1 MYFASL
7 AIVVIG
13 VLIYHAAQK
22 KLPHEASPFMV
33 LSVAYGVALSLTL
46 VLWWLLPGLG
56 RIQSEVQLDQSRFE
70 RLQPMLLPA
79 TIIGVGALLV
89 EVGFILM
96 YRSGWLVSNASLSAN
111 VTASLLLVPI
121 GILVFKESVSPTQLA
136 GFVLG
141 AAGLYLIAKR

>member
-70 RLQPMLLPA
+70 RLQQMLLPA
-79 TIIGVGALLV
+79 LVIGVGALLV

-111 VTASLLLVPI
+111 VTASLLLVPV
-121 GILVFKESVSPTQLA
+121 GIFVFHENVSATQVT
-136 GFVLG
+136 GFILG
-141 AAGLYLIAKR
+141 AVGLYFITRQ

>member
-1 MYFASL
+1 
-7 AIVVIG
+7 
-13 VLIYHAAQK
+13 
-22 KLPHEASPFMV
+22 
-33 LSVAYGVALSLTL
+33 
-46 VLWWLLPGLG
+46 
-56 RIQSEVQLDQSRFE
+56 
-70 RLQPMLLPA
+70 MLLPA

-141 AAGLYLIAKR
+141 AAGLYLVSRQ

>member
-1 MYFASL
+1 MYFVSL
-7 AIVVIG
+7 AIVVLG

-70 RLQPMLLPA
+70 RLQPMLMPA
-79 TIIGVGALLV
+79 LVIGAGALLV

-96 YRSGWLVSNASLSAN
+96 YRSGWLVSYASLSAN
-111 VTASLLLVPI
+111 VTASLLLVPL
-121 GILVFKESVSPTQLA
+121 GVLVFKESVSPTQVT
-136 GFVLG
+136 GFILG
-141 AAGLYLIAKR
+141 AVGLYLIAKR

>member
-7 AIVVIG
+7 AIVVLG

-22 KLPHEASPFMV
+22 KLPHEASPFVV
-33 LSVAYGVALSLTL
+33 LSVAYAVAMSLTL
-46 VLWWLLPGLG
+46 VLWWLLPGRG
-56 RIQSEVQLDQSRFE
+56 RIQSEVQLDQSRFA

-79 TIIGVGALLV
+79 LVIGVGALLV

-111 VTASLLLVPI
+111 VAASLLLVPV
-121 GILVFKESVSPTQLA
+121 GVLVFKESVSPTQVT
-136 GFVLG
+136 GFILG

>member
-1 MYFASL
+1 ML
-7 AIVVIG
+7 G

-70 RLQPMLLPA
+70 RLQQMLLPA
-79 TIIGVGALLV
+79 LVIGVGALLV

-111 VTASLLLVPI
+111 VTASLLLVPV
-121 GILVFKESVSPTQLA
+121 GIFVFHENVSATQVT
-136 GFVLG
+136 GFILG
-141 AAGLYLIAKR
+141 AVGLYFITRQ

>member
-7 AIVVIG
+7 AIVVLG

-33 LSVAYGVALSLTL
+33 LAVAYGVALTLTL

-56 RIQSEVQLDQSRFE
+56 RIQSEVPLDQSRFE
-70 RLQPMLLPA
+70 RLQPMLLP
-79 TIIGVGALLV
+79 TVVIGVGALLV

-96 YRSGWLVSNASLSAN
+96 YRSGWQVAYASLSAN
-111 VTASLLLVPI
+111 VTASLLLVPL

-141 AAGLYLIAKR
+141 AVGLYLISRQ

>member
-1 MYFASL
+1 VL
-7 AIVVIG
+7 G

-70 RLQPMLLPA
+70 RLQQMLLPA
-79 TIIGVGALLV
+79 LVIGVGALLV

-111 VTASLLLVPI
+111 VTASLLLVPV
-121 GILVFKESVSPTQLA
+121 GIFVFHENVSATQVT
-136 GFVLG
+136 GFILG
-141 AAGLYLIAKR
+141 AVGLYFITRQ